1 MYVLYEKISFRGE
14 TSMNAFTYWSPTKV
28 VFGTDTASQIGSE
41 VKAFGGT
48 NALCFYGSGSAV
60 KSGVLDTVT
69 KSLESEGI
77 KYACVGGVQIN
88 PLIEFAQ
95 KAVDDYK
102 DKNID
107 FVIGIGGGS
116 VIDTAKAVA
125 HGLASPETPLW
136 DFYTLKTPL
145 TKSLPVGTVLTIAA
159 AGSETSMSS
168 VMTNQAI
175 HLKRGLNSPFNR
187 PRFAI
192 MDPALTLTLT
202 PRHTACGVADILM
215 HTLDRYFAP
224 DTDNAI
230 TDELAEALMRVVI
243 KYGEIV
249 MKKPLDYKARAEL
262 MWAGSLSH
270 NGLTGLGQTQD
281 FSVHQL
287 GHAISGKYDLPHGE
301 SLTIA
306 WPAWARY
313 VCNDDVPRFAKY
325 ARCVWGIIDENDE
338 TAAQKGITATEEFF
352 RSIGTPVTLTEAVGD
367 KCKDDIETLTDLCTY
382 FHTRTIGAFR
392 ILDAGAIK
400 AIYQAMV

>member
-1 MYVLYEKISFRGE
+1 
-14 TSMNAFTYWSPTKV
+14 MNSFTYWSPTKV
-28 VFGTDTASQIGSE
+28 VFGADTASQTSSE

-48 NALCFYGSGSAV
+48 NVLCFYGSGSAV

-69 KSLESEGI
+69 KSLEAEGI
-77 KYACVGGVQIN
+77 KYACIGGVQIN

-102 DKNID
+102 NKNID

-145 TKSLPVGTVLTIAA
+145 TKSLPVGVVLTIAA

-168 VMTNQAI
+168 VLTNQAI
-175 HLKRGLNSPFNR
+175 QIKRGLNSNFNR

-192 MDPALTLTLT
+192 MDPALTLTIT

-224 DTDNAI
+224 DTDNAV
-230 TDELAEALMRVVI
+230 TDGLAEALMRAVI
-243 KYGEIV
+243 KYGEAV
-249 MKKPLDYKARAEL
+249 MEEPLDYKARAEL

-270 NGLTGLGQTQD
+270 NGLTGLGQAQD
-281 FSVHQL
+281 FAVHQL
-287 GHAISGKYDLPHGE
+287 GHAISGKYDIPHGE

-306 WPAWARY
+306 WPSWARFVY
-313 VCNDDVPRFAKY
+313 SDEVSRFAKY
-325 ARCVWGIIDENDE
+325 ARCVWDISDDNDE
-338 TAAQKGITATEEFF
+338 DAAQKGIAATEEFF
-352 RSIGTPVTLTEAVGD
+352 RNIGMPVTLTEAVGES
-367 KCKDDIETLTDLCTY
+367 CKDDVETLTDLCTY
-382 FHTRTIGAFR
+382 FHTRTIGAFKV
-392 ILDAGAIK
+392 LDADAIK
-400 AIYQAMV
+400 SIYQSMV